1 VQPPA
6 SLQALGD
13 PLYEVFYGL
22 NEQPFS
28 ISTDPKFLFPSA
40 SHQTAYQ
47 ELLQGLQ
54 RREGLLLMTGET
66 GTGKTTLCRALLD
79 SLGPRTFSAIV
90 LNPYMTGTEL
100 LKLILRDFG
109 LVSRDEVRRGAL
121 ATADTARM
129 LDLLEGFLLSI
140 RSVNSYAV
148 IVVDEAQSLAP
159 AVLDQVRLLTAIER
173 QGERLV
179 QVMLC
184 GQPALLATLKRDSL
198 YALNERITRR
208 VHLAPLAPDEID
220 AYIRHRLSVA
230 GGAER
235 VGFDREATVLIA
247 DLSRGLPRRVNLLC
261 DRSLQAGRTEN
272 AHVIT
277 AATVK
282 RAARHL
288 AGAGAKLD
296 VMNAV
301 LESLAPDTAPIE
313 PVSAEHAPSPV
324 APGPA
329 EEAVEPAQP
338 ATSGEG
344 PVEPTGRSDEP
355 QARESVWPAFEPSEA
370 VPPEQV
376 AAEATTTSGSL
387 LNAGTM
393 PAAAGTRRRVLV
405 VAVAVVILAAGAY
418 LLYARNTLV
427 TDPNVPPAPASPPV
441 DAAELPPD
449 ALPPPEAAED
459 VPAFM
464 RPATPAPVPRAT
476 PRPVPPAPPP
486 PTPSD
491 PGPAT
496 APAPAP
502 TEAAPPNAPPA
513 ADPQDAPAGAE
524 PVPDSG
530 A

>member
-208 VHLAPLAPDEID
+208 VHLAPLAPEEID

-235 VGFDREATVLIA
+235 VGFDREATLLIA

-261 DRSLQAGRTEN
+261 DRALQEGRTEN

-277 AATVK
+277 AAMVK

-296 VMNAV
+296 AMNAV
-301 LESLAPDTAPIE
+301 LESLAPDAAPIE
-313 PVSAEHAPSPV
+313 LASTEKAVSPASPDTATEATEWLQPEAP
-324 APGPA
+324 
-329 EEAVEPAQP
+329 EEVRVEPDAAP
-338 ATSGEG
+338 
-344 PVEPTGRSDEP
+344 DEP
-355 QARESVWPAFEPSEA
+355 QERESVWPAVEPSDA
-370 VPPEQV
+370 VPPERM
-376 AAEATTTSGSL
+376 ATEATSARGSL
-387 LNAGTM
+387 LSAEAA
-393 PAAAGTRRRVLV
+393 PAAAGGRRRVLV
-405 VAVAVVILAAGAY
+405 VAMGVVILAAGVY
-418 LLYARNTLV
+418 LVYARNTLV
-427 TDPNVPPAPASPPV
+427 TDPNVPPAPASPRV
-441 DAAELPPD
+441 ATAEMPLDP
-449 ALPPPEAAED
+449 LPPPDPGVD
-459 VPAFM
+459 VPALL
-464 RPATPAPVPRAT
+464 RLAAPAPA
-476 PRPVPPAPPP
+476 PRPVPPAASPAATDPAQTT
-486 PTPSD
+486 TP
-491 PGPAT
+491 
-496 APAPAP
+496 APAPAE
-502 TEAAPPNAPPA
+502 TAPPA
-513 ADPQDAPAGAE
+513 VAPAVG
-524 PVPDSG
+524 P
-530 A
+530 

>member
-1 VQPPA
+1 MQPPA
-6 SLQALGD
+6 SLHALGD

-66 GTGKTTLCRALLD
+66 GTGKTTLCRALLE

-173 QGERLV
+173 SGERLV

-184 GQPALLATLKRDSL
+184 GQPALLDTLKKDSL
-198 YALNERITRR
+198 YALTERITRR
-208 VHLAPLAPDEID
+208 VHLAPLAPEEID

-235 VGFDREATVLIA
+235 VQFDRDATLLIA

-261 DRSLQAGRTEN
+261 DRSLQQGRLEN

-277 AATVK
+277 AAMVK
-282 RAARHL
+282 RAARQL
-288 AGAGAKLD
+288 AGAKLD

-301 LESLAPDTAPIE
+301 LDSLTTATDDP
-313 PVSAEHAPSPV
+313 SAADRTMGDGTRPPAEAV
-324 APGPA
+324 APVDAGSEAAAPPA
-329 EEAVEPAQP
+329 EAPADDAAPAAPEDETADAEP
-338 ATSGEG
+338 
-344 PVEPTGRSDEP
+344 PV
-355 QARESVWPAFEPSEA
+355 QSVWPQPDAREADEA
-370 VPPEQV
+370 VPPERIAAQ
-376 AAEATTTSGSL
+376 AAERELLGLGMAPSATKSKRRSL
-387 LNAGTM
+387 VIGAGIV
-393 PAAAGTRRRVLV
+393 VLV
-405 VAVAVVILAAGAY
+405 AGGY
-418 LLYARNTLV
+418 LLYAGNTLAA
-427 TDPNVPPAPASPPV
+427 DPNVPAGPAPPPVDTGAPAELPSVPAEGADVPAVRAAARPRTAPVTPSTPAQASPTPPAQAAPQPASPAPAGPPETPT
-441 DAAELPPD
+441 ELPPD
-449 ALPPPEAAED
+449 A
-459 VPAFM
+459 
-464 RPATPAPVPRAT
+464 AT
-476 PRPVPPAPPP
+476 PPP
-486 PTPSD
+486 P
-491 PGPAT
+491 
-496 APAPAP
+496 
-502 TEAAPPNAPPA
+502 
-513 ADPQDAPAGAE
+513 
-524 PVPDSG
+524 SG